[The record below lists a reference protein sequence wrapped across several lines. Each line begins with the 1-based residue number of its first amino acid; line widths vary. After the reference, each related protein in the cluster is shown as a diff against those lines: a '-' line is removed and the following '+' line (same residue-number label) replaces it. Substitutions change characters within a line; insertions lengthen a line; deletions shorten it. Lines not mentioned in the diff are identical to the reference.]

1 MNRIRLLDCTL
12 RDGGHLNEGQFGE
25 HVIRYVIRKLA
36 DAGVDII
43 EAGFLWEKYC
53 GSDSARYLRIADI
66 KKLLPEHMGNSKIS
80 LMADYIDLDGLEPY
94 DGTVE
99 YIRLSF
105 KRNRL
110 GWAMETM
117 KKLQEKGY
125 RCFMNPVNCN
135 VYSDKEYIEIIEQIN
150 RCRPYGLDRK
160 SVV

>member
-1 MNRIRLLDCTL
+1 M
-12 RDGGHLNEGQFGE
+12 NEGQFGE

-125 RCFMNPVNCN
+125 RCFMNPVLTVFPWWILLGQCG
-135 VYSDKEYIEIIEQIN
+135 SMICPPGIIWWKIIFPKIL
-150 RCRPYGLDRK
+150 C
-160 SVV
+160 